1 MKCPY
6 CKSTDIQKRG
16 FSKAKEPKQYYWC
29 KSCDAWFTED
39 VDVEIVA
46 KNVRLANSR
55 QKQQD
60 LNRIANKSYREH
72 ARLDNSLIEYNREL
86 IEVIKNST
94 LKIDTKEHKSIKD
107 EAVLLVQ
114 LSDLHFN
121 ELISLPHNKYDF
133 TVAGKRLKKFADK
146 IKLECSFYKVK
157 NIFIALTGDLMN
169 SDRRLD
175 EMLNQATNRS
185 NATYLSYCLLVQFVL
200 DLNQI
205 ANIHIA
211 SVSGNESRIKDEIG
225 YSDIIATDN
234 YDFTILNMLRVGLG
248 DKKGVEFIGGDP
260 SELVVGVAGQNVL
273 LMHGEGLET
282 DTQKKI
288 QQVVGKYIPRKQM
301 IDFVVYGHV
310 HSPYITDYSA
320 RSGSMAG
327 SNDYNEK
334 ALFLVS
340 KASQNIHLFFKD
352 RSIDSKKIDLQFT
365 NGDGYNIDRHLEAYN
380 TKSAGKL
387 HKAQTI
393 YQITI

>member
-1 MKCPY
+1 MNCPY
-6 CKSTDIQKRG
+6 CKSADVIKRG
-16 FSKAKEPKQYYWC
+16 FTSAEKQRYSC
-29 KSCDAWFTED
+29 KDCDAWFSED
-39 VDVEIVA
+39 VTPDIIEQ
-46 KNVRLANSR
+46 NVRLSKNR

-60 LNRIANKSYREH
+60 LNRIERKSFREH
-72 ARLDNSLIEYNREL
+72 ARIENPLIEYNKEL

-94 LKIDTKEHKSIKD
+94 IDLKTKEHKSIQD

-133 TVAGKRLKKFADK
+133 TIAGKRLKKLAKK
-146 IKLECSFYKVK
+146 IKEESTLYKVK
-157 NIFIALTGDLMN
+157 NIFIAMTGDLMN

-185 NATYLSYCLLVQFVL
+185 NATYLSYCLLAQFIL

-211 SVSGNESRIKDEIG
+211 SVSGNESRIKDEVG

-234 YDFTILNMLRVGLG
+234 YDFTILNMLKVGLG
-248 DKKGVEFIGGDP
+248 DKKGIEFIGGDP

-352 RSIDSKKIDLQFT
+352 RSIDSKKIDLQYT
-365 NGDGYNIDRHLEAYN
+365 NGDGYNIEKSLEAYN

-387 HKAQTI
+387 HKQQTV

>member
-1 MKCPY
+1 MCLVV
-6 CKSTDIQKRG
+6 CV
-16 FSKAKEPKQYYWC
+16 F
-29 KSCDAWFTED
+29 
-39 VDVEIVA
+39 
-46 KNVRLANSR
+46 
-55 QKQQD
+55 
-60 LNRIANKSYREH
+60 LNGLS
-72 ARLDNSLIEYNREL
+72 SLGIHLLKYNREL

-94 LKIDTKEHKSIKD
+94 LKITTKEHKQSKE

-121 ELISLPHNKYDF
+121 ELISLPHNHYDF
-133 TVAGKRLKKFADK
+133 TIAGKRLKKFADK
-146 IKLECSFYKVK
+146 IKVESSIYKVK

-185 NATYLSYCLLVQFVL
+185 NATYLSYCLLAQFIL

-211 SVSGNESRIKDEIG
+211 SVSGNESRIREEKG
-225 YSDIIATDN
+225 YSDIVATDN
-234 YDFTILNMLRVGLG
+234 YDFTILNMLKVGLG
-248 DKKGVEFIGGDP
+248 DKKGIEFVNGDP
-260 SELVVGVAGQNVL
+260 SELVVSVAGQNVL

-288 QQVVGKYIPRKQM
+288 QQVVGKYIPRGQM

-310 HSPYITDYSA
+310 HSPYITDFSA
-320 RSGSMAG
+320 RSGSLAG

-352 RSIDSKKIDLQFT
+352 KSIDSKKIDLQFAD
-365 NGDGYNIDRHLEAYN
+365 GDGYDIEKKLEAYN
-380 TKSAGKL
+380 TKSAKKL
-387 HKAQTI
+387 HRPLTV